1 MPASP
6 NTPDAVLRAK
16 LYQGGKWKALRRSFL
31 RQEPWCVMC
40 AREGRRTPATVVDHI
55 AGHQDPAW
63 QARFYDPD
71 NLQGLCHAHHNSK
84 GHRAGELRGTLKPE
98 DAPLGFGTR
107 WPRRRR
113 AGGAA
118 DKQ

>member
-16 LYQGGKWKALRRSFL
+16 LYQGKRWKALRRSYL
-31 RQEPWCVMC
+31 DANPWCVMC
-40 AREGRRTPATVVDHI
+40 AREGRRTLATIVDHI
-55 AGHQDPAW
+55 AGHQDADW
-63 QARFYDPD
+63 QARFFDLG

-98 DAPLGFGTR
+98 GAPLGFGAG
-107 WPRRRR
+107 WPRGRKL
-113 AGGAA
+113 GG
-118 DKQ
+118 KS